1 MDYGYQSCMYMHMY
15 ISCNYMYISCYHV
28 TMSHTVRVASFY
40 YQNLSNLLPP
50 RNSSYQLISPVVSA
64 ITNCRSC
71 PVTDLEEDVIVQFN
85 NIQVI
90 IKMTIEDYER

>member
-1 MDYGYQSCMYMHMY
+1 MVINHVCICIYIYHTSCD
-15 ISCNYMYISCYHV
+15 YHV

-71 PVTDLEEDVIVQFN
+71 PITDLEEDVIVQFN
-85 NIQVI
+85 IVQVI
-90 IKMTIEDYER
+90 MKMTVVKE

>member
-1 MDYGYQSCMYMHMY
+1 MVINHVYTRHTSYDC
-15 ISCNYMYISCYHV
+15 HV
-28 TMSHTVRVASFY
+28 TMSHTVQVASFY

-64 ITNCRSC
+64 ITNCSSC
-71 PVTDLEEDVIVQFN
+71 PITDLEQDVIVQFN

-90 IKMTIEDYER
+90 MKMTVVKE